1 MGKIFYID
9 EDIMSQSD
17 VKKIGEIVEILVDE
31 VDQ

>member
-17 VKKIGEIVEILVDE
+17 VKKIGEIVEMLVDE